1 MGKKKLVVNEYHITD
16 LSYDDIALL
25 YSDWELQ
32 VILMCENYDEKT
44 DNMLDDMLKYYIMIE
59 KYDFCA
65 VIRDEINKRTL
76 AYEMIG
82 LGK

>member
-1 MGKKKLVVNEYHITD
+1 MAKKKIVCKEFNIDD
-16 LSYDDIALL
+16 LNYDDIALL

-32 VILMCENYDEKT
+32 VILMCEPYDERA
-44 DNMLDDMLKYYIMIE
+44 DNMLQDMLKYYIMIE

-65 VIRDEINKRTL
+65 VIRDEVNKRSI